1 MYFWILLF
9 LVVVVIVLAA
19 ILYFLLAEASPIT
32 ERPLY
37 SEEEKKYFAAFSST
51 YFEARNKF
59 REAAALANAELSSH
73 KVCDDVNGTGEEMTI
88 DIAILN
94 APNSNNKNKTKQGD
108 VIIHMSGTHG
118 IEGYAG
124 SAIQIRALQNIA
136 NDNSSMAAASSS
148 AGGLKKS
155 GNNKSSSSS
164 SSSYDPS
171 RPTVIFV
178 HAVNPFGMANFRR
191 FNENNVDLN
200 RNCLNTPE
208 EWQSVLSR
216 GRNQFGYE
224 RFKPLFHPSRL
235 PTFAE
240 RLLIFGKI
248 AYFLI
253 TVGFSKLKTTFVT
266 GQYHD
271 QTGLYYGGTKLERSW
286 EILRDFLKPYCA
298 AARRLVVIDV
308 HSGLGPS
315 GADTLMCDSKAQF
328 KVASEIWPSGCLID
342 EPSDAGEDS
351 ASSGYTNAVG
361 SSDLRALCFGTISR
375 SFAASDA
382 AKTPEISAQIAN
394 RRNNEPAE
402 ANFDLYM
409 AVTQEFGTVP
419 PIFVARG
426 VLFENAAFNLSR
438 NSPSHRMGQE
448 MSRGAFYVES
458 YAWKESVLRRGLE
471 RLDQTVEYLKKN

>member
-1 MYFWILLF
+1 M
-9 LVVVVIVLAA
+9 
-19 ILYFLLAEASPIT
+19 
-32 ERPLY
+32 
-37 SEEEKKYFAAFSST
+37 
-51 YFEARNKF
+51 
-59 REAAALANAELSSH
+59 
-73 KVCDDVNGTGEEMTI
+73 C
-88 DIAILN
+88 
-94 APNSNNKNKTKQGD
+94 
-108 VIIHMSGTHG
+108 GTHG

-124 SAIQIRALQNIA
+124 SAIQIRALENIA
-136 NDNSSMAAASSS
+136 KDRNNNGNNSNSKSSGATGSSAASS
-148 AGGLKKS
+148 
-155 GNNKSSSSS
+155 
-164 SSSYDPS
+164 YDAT
-171 RPTVIFV
+171 RPTVIFI
-178 HAVNPFGMANFRR
+178 HAVNPFGMANYRR

-208 EWQSVLSR
+208 EWGSVLSR

-248 AYFLI
+248 AYFLV
-253 TVGFSKLKTTFVT
+253 TVGFGKLKTTFVT

-271 QTGLYYGGTKLERSW
+271 RTGLYYGGTKLERSW
-286 EILRDFLKPYCA
+286 EILRDFLRPYCC

-315 GADTLMCDSKAQF
+315 GVDTMMCDTKEQF
-328 KVASEIWPSGCLID
+328 ALASEIWPTGCLID
-342 EPSDAGEDS
+342 EPSAAAASGGDPASS
-351 ASSGYTNAVG
+351 ASAGYANAVG
-361 SSDLRALCFGTISR
+361 STDIRGLCFGTISH

-382 AKTPEISAQIAN
+382 ATAQPELVAAIAN
-394 RRNNEPAE
+394 RRRAEPEE
-402 ANFDLYM
+402 AKFDLYM
-409 AVTQEFGTVP
+409 GITEEFGTVP